1 MPSSLG
7 NVGDAN
13 IAAVERQAQKRESA
27 SRERDAA
34 FIQQINSRTVHG
46 SDERRRRQVESVESS
61 KGQNISIN
69 A

>member
-7 NVGDAN
+7 KVGDAN
-13 IAAVERQAQKRESA
+13 LAAVERQSQGAETAAR
-27 SRERDAA
+27 RRDAA
-34 FIQQINSRTVHG
+34 FIQQINSRTAHG